1 MITMIVLKRI
11 NEELQTIISEL
22 EMELDQAEINV
33 TTLQDL
39 TAMLISLEYKMYLE
53 INRLNM
59 KGYD

>member
-1 MITMIVLKRI
+1 MITMLVLKRI

-22 EMELDQAEINV
+22 EMELDQSEINV

-39 TAMLISLEYKMYLE
+39 TSMLTSLEYKMYLE

-59 KGYD
+59 KEVD